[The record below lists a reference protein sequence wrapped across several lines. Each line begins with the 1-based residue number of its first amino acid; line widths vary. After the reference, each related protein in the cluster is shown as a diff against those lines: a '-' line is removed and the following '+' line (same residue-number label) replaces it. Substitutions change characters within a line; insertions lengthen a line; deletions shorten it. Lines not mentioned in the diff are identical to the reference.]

1 MTLTQALQQSAHI
14 LSVNGIED
22 SYIEARMLLGHITK
36 LSPVQIY
43 TQTEQTLSQKQE
55 RSLYELIGRRLRREP
70 TAYIVNC
77 REFYGI
83 DFYVDSR
90 VLIPRPETELLVDTA
105 LEFLKNTCLPS
116 PLLIADIGTG
126 CGAIAISLALNLPQ
140 SKIYATD
147 ISYSTLEVARLN
159 CEHHKVTRQVT
170 LLQGNLLEPVPE
182 PVDLIVANLPYVRN
196 SELENL
202 SPEITRF
209 EPRTAIDGG
218 RNGLK
223 YIRQLLE
230 QTEEKTSPRG
240 CLLLEI
246 GQNQEKEVIHL
257 IHSCLNKVSFT
268 FISDLN
274 GINRVVKISF
284 LRGGSKLKYPC
295 VIASEA
301 KQSHL
306 TSPPGLPRHCV
317 PRNDNECS
325 KQGQVDKKRDL
336 S

>member
-43 TQTEQTLSQKQE
+43 TQTEQTLSQEQE
-55 RSLYELIGRRLRREP
+55 GSLHELIERRLRREP
-70 TAYIVNC
+70 TAYIVNH

-105 LEFLKNTCLPS
+105 VEFSKNSTYLPN

-218 RNGLK
+218 KNGLK
-223 YIRQLLE
+223 CIRQLLE
-230 QTEEKTSPRG
+230 QAEEKTSPRG

-257 IHSCLNKVSFT
+257 IHSCLNKVSFG

-274 GINRVVKISF
+274 GINRVVKIGF
-284 LRGGSKLKYPC
+284 
-295 VIASEA
+295 
-301 KQSHL
+301 
-306 TSPPGLPRHCV
+306 
-317 PRNDNECS
+317 
-325 KQGQVDKKRDL
+325 
-336 S
+336 